1 VEKKSMLEKILVCLF
16 SITTFNSCQLLPLN
30 LSQTPTAKEEMLKK
44 ILAEAKENQEASH
57 FYEDGTHP
65 MGGIQYN
72 RYFLLEEELISIGLS
87 RYQEHLHYHSF

>member
-1 VEKKSMLEKILVCLF
+1 MLEKILVCLF

-44 ILAEAKENQEASH
+44 ILAEAQQEEAGQ
-57 FYEDGTHP
+57 FLEDGTHP

-72 RYFLLEEELISIGLS
+72 HYFLLQEELISIGPS
-87 RYQEHLHYHSF
+87 KYQEHLHYHSF